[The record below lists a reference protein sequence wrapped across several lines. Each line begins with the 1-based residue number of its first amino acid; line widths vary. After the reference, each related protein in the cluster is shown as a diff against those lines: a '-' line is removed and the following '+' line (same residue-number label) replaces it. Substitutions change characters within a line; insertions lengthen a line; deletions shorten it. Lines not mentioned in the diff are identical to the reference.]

1 MRNPVPARSFAA
13 VLFAIPAL
21 LSVEG
26 GRTGEMRPQPPPFT
40 YLISVVLKGSP
51 NGISERELAGAVVM
65 ALKKQ
70 TTEFAFLQA
79 PAIEDPCKGAVAC
92 DHVTV
97 EVSIRTSDEPTAQFL
112 VLIDAGAKGHG
123 QVQLPKTPVNCGVR
137 LDRPSGWRKCPGNG
151 YAYRVFLYLKSHMED
166 HPQVLTE

>member
-79 PAIEDPCKGAVAC
+79 PAIEDPCKGAV
-92 DHVTV
+92 
-97 EVSIRTSDEPTAQFL
+97 TSDEPTAQFL